1 MAGTLTR
8 WDPFADFGLM
18 RQRIDRMFEDL
29 TDGEQ
34 ATTRAKIDVV
44 EKEGNLLVRADMP
57 GIKPEDIEVQVEGDV
72 LTIRG
77 QHEESHEDKRENFL
91 RRERTYRSF
100 ARSLSLPPNIDA
112 NAIEASCHNGVLE
125 VTIPMPSEQASRP
138 ITIKP
143 KAAASVTSGGPAGGA
158 PGGEASTG
166 TGPAGESVGDPTAS
180 R

>member
-34 ATTRAKIDVV
+34 GTARAKIDVI
-44 EKEGNLLVRADMP
+44 EKDGDLVVRADMP
-57 GIKPEDIEVQVEGDV
+57 GIKPEDINVEVEGDV

-77 QHEESHEDKRENFL
+77 QHEESKKEEGENFL
-91 RRERTYRSF
+91 RRERTYKSF
-100 ARSLSLPPNIDA
+100 ARSLSLPPNVDPS
-112 NAIEASCHNGVLE
+112 AIEATCHDGVLE
-125 VTIPMPSEQASRP
+125 VNVPVPKEQASRP

-143 KAAASVTSGGPAGGA
+143 KASSGASK
-158 PGGEASTG
+158 
-166 TGPAGESVGDPTAS
+166 
-180 R
+180 

>member
-44 EKEGNLLVRADMP
+44 EKDGNLVVRADMP
-57 GIKPEDIEVQVEGDV
+57 GIKPQDIEIEVHGDV

-77 QHEESHEDKRENFL
+77 QHEESKQEEQENFL
-91 RRERTYRSF
+91 RRERSYKSF
-100 ARSLSLPPNIDA
+100 SRSLSLPPNVDA
-112 NAIEASCHNGVLE
+112 NAIEASCHDGVLE
-125 VTIPMPSEQASRP
+125 VTVPGPKEQAPQSV
-138 ITIKP
+138 TIKP
-143 KAAASVTSGGPAGGA
+143 KVVESGEQSKTE
-158 PGGEASTG
+158 GEAQS
-166 TGPAGESVGDPTAS
+166 
-180 R
+180 

>member
-44 EKEGNLLVRADMP
+44 EKDGNLVVRADMP
-57 GIKPEDIEVQVEGDV
+57 GIKPQDIDIEVHGDV

-77 QHEESHEDKRENFL
+77 QHEESQEEKGESFL
-91 RRERTYRSF
+91 RRERSYRSF
-100 ARSLSLPPNIDA
+100 SRSLSLPPNIDPSS
-112 NAIEASCHNGVLE
+112 IEASCHDGVLE
-125 VTIPMPSEQASRP
+125 VVVPGPKEQAPQSV
-138 ITIKP
+138 TIKP
-143 KAAASVTSGGPAGGA
+143 KVAE
-158 PGGEASTG
+158 GEQKQVE
-166 TGPAGESVGDPTAS
+166 GEKQS
-180 R
+180 

>member
-34 ATTRAKIDVV
+34 GATRAKIDVI

-57 GIKPEDIEVQVEGDV
+57 GIKPEDIDIEVEGDV

-77 QHEESHEDKRENFL
+77 QHEESSKEERENFL
-91 RRERTYRSF
+91 RRERSYKSF
-100 ARSLSLPPNIDA
+100 ARSLSLPPNVDPSS
-112 NAIEASCHNGVLE
+112 IEATCHDGVLE
-125 VTIPMPSEQASRP
+125 VSVPVPKEQASKP

-143 KAAASVTSGGPAGGA
+143 KAPSG
-158 PGGEASTG
+158 E
-166 TGPAGESVGDPTAS
+166 
-180 R
+180 RK

>member
-44 EKEGNLLVRADMP
+44 EKDGNLVVRADMP
-57 GIKPEDIEVQVEGDV
+57 GVKPQDIDIEVHGDV

-77 QHEESHEDKRENFL
+77 QHEESKEDKDESFL
-91 RRERTYRSF
+91 RRERSYRSF
-100 ARSLSLPPNIDA
+100 SRSLSLPPNIDP
-112 NAIEASCHNGVLE
+112 NSIEASCHDGVLE
-125 VTIPMPSEQASRP
+125 VTVPAPKEQAPQSV
-138 ITIKP
+138 TIKP
-143 KAAASVTSGGPAGGA
+143 KVA
-158 PGGEASTG
+158 EA
-166 TGPAGESVGDPTAS
+166 ES
-180 R
+180 